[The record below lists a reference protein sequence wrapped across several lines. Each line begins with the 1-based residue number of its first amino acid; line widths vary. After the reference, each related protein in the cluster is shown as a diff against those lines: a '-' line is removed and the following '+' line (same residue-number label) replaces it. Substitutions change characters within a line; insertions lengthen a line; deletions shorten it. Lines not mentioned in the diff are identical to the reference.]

1 MSTTEP
7 DASGRR
13 EKVVM
18 GLGILAIL
26 LLSANITAV
35 VARHFWPDLPLFG
48 RTTETLAIAEV
59 PAVPGVPGLIEIEV
73 PDVHRLVRI
82 HRHAAPSTWEFHTD
96 DLERDLRK
104 LEARIARETARVE
117 QEAAR
122 LGRQDVR
129 VSVAVDV
136 PEVEVVVQRQQ

>member
-48 RTTETLAIAEV
+48 GTSDAM
-59 PAVPGVPGLIEIEV
+59 AVVEAPTVHSLVEIEV

-82 HRHAAPSTWEFHTD
+82 HRHSAPSSWEFNTD

-104 LEARIARETARVE
+104 LEARIERETARLE
-117 QEAAR
+117 R
-122 LGRQDVR
+122 NDVR
-129 VSVAVDV
+129 VNVEVAVPD
-136 PEVEVVVQRQQ
+136 VEVIVNR

>member
-48 RTTETLAIAEV
+48 RTSETTAVVEA
-59 PAVPGVPGLIEIEV
+59 PAMHGLIEIEV

-82 HRHAAPSTWEFHTD
+82 HRHSAPTSWEFNTD
-96 DLERDLRK
+96 ELERDLRK
-104 LEARIARETARVE
+104 LEARIERETARISA
-117 QEAAR
+117 EAA
-122 LGRQDVR
+122 GI
-129 VSVAVDV
+129 A
-136 PEVEVVVQRQQ
+136 EVQVIIETP

>member
-48 RTTETLAIAEV
+48 RTTEAMAIAEV
-59 PAVPGVPGLIEIEV
+59 PAIPHLVEIEV
-73 PDVHRLVRI
+73 PDVHRLIRI
-82 HRHAAPSTWEFHTD
+82 HRHSAPSSWEFNTD

-104 LEARIARETARVE
+104 LEARISA
-117 QEAAR
+117 EAA
-122 LGRQDVR
+122 
-129 VSVAVDV
+129 AIA
-136 PEVEVVVQRQQ
+136 EVEVIVKTQ